1 MRFLCVNTE
10 LGPLLVV
17 DCGLVLTEAAP
28 PDCSLR
34 ISEPALLKSRSKCF
48 MVIPPISSGCSGQ
61 LIPDTTLSFSSAR
74 AGANPSLN

>member
-28 PDCSLR
+28 PDCLFEDLR
-34 ISEPALLKSRSKCF
+34 ASFAQVPVKMF
-48 MVIPPISSGCSGQ
+48 HGHSSNQ
-61 LIPDTTLSFSSAR
+61 LR
-74 AGANPSLN
+74 Y